1 MNDVTTNSIIDKSIS
16 IVDEIFGH
24 HKYPQ
29 ELSNILY
36 LVTIGMFMTYGDK
49 YFNDIYD
56 SLSSIKFII
65 KPYKSFSSSNFAD
78 FYVNPINNNYIIKC
92 MKQNSFSKNI
102 EFQYRVLFN
111 KIDDS
116 FLKTLEFLTCSL
128 NYLLFHRNDKATIKN
143 SFKALLD
150 NFLYNDCFGINAL
163 DQLDI
168 IDKTILLLQSETIIK
183 KILKIKLF
191 KTENHKIKV
200 ILRKIKISDW
210 KSYKIDGDNILVSL
224 IRPLYEDKEIKNII
238 NSKEG
243 KALLRNKFNK
253 ILGKNAFHKFCLSM
267 NNLNLIVEKINQASQ
282 FSYYDLSLNYINL
295 RNNYVNKIISEK
307 F

>member
-65 KPYKSFSSSNFAD
+65 KPYKSFGSSNFAD

-92 MKQNSFSKNI
+92 MKQNSFSNNI
-102 EFQYRVLFN
+102 DFQYKVLFN

-183 KILKIKLF
+183 NILKIKLF
-191 KTENHKIKV
+191 KTKNHKIKV

-224 IRPLYEDKEIKNII
+224 IRPLYNDKEIKNII
-238 NSKEG
+238 NSKNG

-253 ILGKNAFHKFCLSM
+253 ILGKNAFHNFCLSM
-267 NNLNLIVEKINQASQ
+267 NDLNLIVEKINQASQ